1 MNEIKTGTLNRHFN
15 FERANVDEDARTLT
29 LSFSSEAPVERWF
42 GTEVLSHS
50 PGSVDLT
57 RLNSRA
63 ALLANHDLNDQIGVI
78 ESAKIEDGRGIA
90 TVRFSKSERG
100 EEFYQ
105 DVLDGIRSGVSVG
118 YVIDEMEER
127 SERVFEATRWSPH
140 EISLVSTPAD
150 LSATTLR
157 SDAVQGENLTR
168 VINLKKE
175 TPEMEDQK
183 IDLEVVKNEARE
195 AALKDEQVRVRT
207 INEMAKDAPYLREL
221 ADKALNEGF
230 ALDHFQREAF
240 EATKKELARKPEA
253 APEIASPLN
262 VDLSAREK
270 ESYSLLRAISASASG
285 DWSKAGLEKEISDT
299 IGQRSGNASQGGFYM
314 PADMQWGRR
323 DLTVGTNNAGG
334 FLVGTDHDGASFID
348 ALRAAMVTTRLG
360 ARVMSNLQGNV
371 AIPKLS
377 TGTSTYWVAEDGA
390 PTEGQPVFASVSLTP
405 KNLASFV
412 QISRNL
418 LVQSDP
424 SVEAVI
430 QDDITQSIA
439 VAIDA
444 AALAGSGSSNQP
456 TGILSTT
463 GIGSVS
469 FASAGAPT
477 FAEIVAI
484 ESAIAADNAMG
495 ANMAFVT
502 TPALAGTLKTTTKDS
517 GSGRFVSEE
526 NAIMGYSV
534 NPTSSMTANTILLGD
549 FSQLMI
555 AQFGA
560 IEVITERNAQ
570 TGQLTL
576 GLHAMV
582 DIGVRHAESFAKG
595 A

>member
-1 MNEIKTGTLNRHFN
+1 MNEIKTGTLNRHMN
-15 FERANVDEDARTLT
+15 FERADVDEDSRTIT

-42 GTEVLSHS
+42 GTEVLLHS
-50 PGSVDLT
+50 PESVDLT
-57 RLNSRA
+57 RLNA
-63 ALLANHDLNDQIGVI
+63 KAGLLANHSLDDQIGVV
-78 ESAKIEDGRGIA
+78 ESATIENGRGIA

-100 EEFYQ
+100 EEFLR
-105 DVLDGIRSGVSVG
+105 DCLDGIRTGVSVG
-118 YVIDEMEER
+118 YVIEEMEER
-127 SERVFEATRWSPH
+127 SERVFEATKWSPH

-150 LSATTLR
+150 FSVGIGR
-157 SDAVQGENLTR
+157 SEVKGDNLTR
-168 VINLKKE
+168 VFNLEKE
-175 TPEMEDQK
+175 SPKMEDQK
-183 IDLEVVKNEARE
+183 IDIEVVKNEARE

-221 ADKALNEGF
+221 ADKAMNEGF

-240 EATKKELARKPEA
+240 EATKKELARKPELS
-253 APEIASPLN
+253 PEIASPLN
-262 VDLSAREK
+262 VDLGKREK

-314 PADMQWGRR
+314 PADMSWGQR

-371 AIPKLS
+371 AIPKLA

-424 SVEAVI
+424 SVESVI
-430 QDDITQSIA
+430 RDDITKSIA

-444 AALAGSGSSNQP
+444 AALAGTGSSNQP
-456 TGILSTT
+456 TGILATT

-469 FASAGAPT
+469 FSSSGAPT
-477 FAEIVAI
+477 FAEIVSI
-484 ESAIAADNAMG
+484 ESAISADNAMG
-495 ANMAFVT
+495 QNMAFVT

-517 GSGRFVSEE
+517 GSGRFVSED
-526 NAIMGYSV
+526 NSVMGYSV

-576 GLHAMV
+576 GLHAMI
-582 DIGVRHAESFAKG
+582 DIGVRHPESFAKG

>member
-1 MNEIKTGTLNRHFN
+1 MEQIKTGQLSRQFN
-15 FERANVDEDARTLT
+15 FERDQVDAEARTVT
-29 LSFSSEAPVERWF
+29 LSFSSEQPVERWF

-50 PGSVDLT
+50 PESVDLT
-57 RLNSRA
+57 RLNAKA

-78 ESAKIEDGRGIA
+78 ENATVENGRGIA

-105 DVLDGIRSGVSVG
+105 DVLDGIRLNVSVG
-118 YVIDEMEER
+118 YTIEEMEEK
-127 SERVFEATRWSPH
+127 SERVFTATQWAPH

-150 LSATTLR
+150 FSVGIGR
-157 SDAVQGENLTR
+157 SDAVSGDHLTR
-168 VINLKKE
+168 VINLIKE
-175 TPEMEDQK
+175 TPIMEDQK
-183 IDLEVVKNEARE
+183 IDIEVVKNEARE
-195 AALKDEQVRVRT
+195 AFRKEEQLRVRS

-240 EATKKELARKPEA
+240 EATKKELARKPDLA
-253 APEIASPLN
+253 ADIASPLN
-262 VDLSAREK
+262 VDLSRGEK
-270 ESYSLLRAISASASG
+270 QSYSLLRAISASASG

-299 IGQRSGNASQGGFYM
+299 IAQRSGQSNGGFYM
-314 PADMQWGRR
+314 PSDMAWGRR

-334 FLVGTDHDGASFID
+334 FLVGTNHDGANFID

-360 ARVMSNLQGNV
+360 ARIMSNLQGNV
-371 AIPKLS
+371 AIPKLA

-424 SVEAVI
+424 SVETVI
-430 QDDITQSIA
+430 QDDITQAIA

-444 AALAGSGSSNQP
+444 AALAGTGSSNQP
-456 TGILSTT
+456 TGILATT

-469 FASAGAPT
+469 FASTGAPT

-484 ESAIAADNAMG
+484 ESAISADNAMG

-517 GSGRFVSEE
+517 GSGRFVSED

-560 IEVITERNAQ
+560 VEVITDRNAQ

-582 DIGVRHAESFAKG
+582 DVGVRHAESFAKG

>member
-1 MNEIKTGTLNRHFN
+1 MEQIKTGQLSRQFN
-15 FERANVDEDARTLT
+15 FERDQVDAEARTVT
-29 LSFSSEAPVERWF
+29 LSFSSEQPVERWF

-50 PGSVDLT
+50 PESVDLT
-57 RLNSRA
+57 RLNAKA

-78 ESAKIEDGRGIA
+78 ENATVENGRGIA

-105 DVLDGIRSGVSVG
+105 DVLDGIRLNVSVG
-118 YVIDEMEER
+118 YTIEEMEEK
-127 SERVFEATRWSPH
+127 SERVFTATQWAPH

-150 LSATTLR
+150 FSVGIGR
-157 SDAVQGENLTR
+157 SDAVSGDHLTR
-168 VINLKKE
+168 VINLIKE
-175 TPEMEDQK
+175 TPIMEDQK
-183 IDLEVVKNEARE
+183 IDIEVVKNEARE
-195 AALKDEQVRVRT
+195 AFRKEEQLRVRT

-240 EATKKELARKPEA
+240 EATKKELARKPDLA
-253 APEIASPLN
+253 ADIASPLN
-262 VDLSAREK
+262 VDLSRGEK
-270 ESYSLLRAISASASG
+270 QSYSLLRAISASASG

-299 IGQRSGNASQGGFYM
+299 IAQRSGQSNGGFYM
-314 PADMQWGRR
+314 PSDMAWGRR

-334 FLVGTDHDGASFID
+334 FLVGTNHDGANFID

-360 ARVMSNLQGNV
+360 ARIMSNLQGNV
-371 AIPKLS
+371 AIPKLA

-424 SVEAVI
+424 SVETVI
-430 QDDITQSIA
+430 QDDITQAIA

-444 AALAGSGSSNQP
+444 AALAGTGSSNQP
-456 TGILSTT
+456 TGILATT

-469 FASAGAPT
+469 FASTGAPT

-484 ESAIAADNAMG
+484 ESAISADNAMG

-517 GSGRFVSEE
+517 GSGRFVSED

-560 IEVITERNAQ
+560 VEVITDRNAQ

-582 DIGVRHAESFAKG
+582 DVGVRHAESFAKG

>member
-1 MNEIKTGTLNRHFN
+1 MDEMKTGTLNRHMN
-15 FERANVDEDARTLT
+15 FERDQVDEETRTVT
-29 LSFSSEAPVERWF
+29 LSFSSEAPVERFF

-50 PGSVDLT
+50 PEAVDLT
-57 RLNSRA
+57 RLNARA
-63 ALLANHDLNDQIGVI
+63 ALLGNHDLNDQIGVI
-78 ESAKIEDGRGIA
+78 ESARIENGRGIA

-100 EEFYQ
+100 ELFFR
-105 DVLDGIRSGVSVG
+105 DLLDGIRSGVSVG
-118 YVIDEMEER
+118 YTIEEMQEK
-127 SERVFEATRWSPH
+127 SDRVFEATRWSPH
-140 EISLVSTPAD
+140 EISMVSTPAD
-150 LSATTLR
+150 FSVGVSR
-157 SDAVQGENLTR
+157 SDAVQGDNLTR
-168 VINLKKE
+168 VIKLIKE
-175 TPEMEDQK
+175 DSKMEDQK
-183 IDLEVVKNEARE
+183 IDIETVRNEARD
-195 AALKDEQVRVRT
+195 AALKEEQLRVRT

-230 ALDHFQREAF
+230 ALDHFQSEAF
-240 EATKKELARKPEA
+240 AATKRELARKPEA
-253 APEIASPLN
+253 ADIASPLN
-262 VDLSAREK
+262 VDLSRSEK

-285 DWSKAGLEKEISDT
+285 DWSKAGLEKEISET
-299 IGQRSGNASQGGFYM
+299 IAQRSGASNGGFYM
-314 PADMQWGRR
+314 PSDMAWGRR

-334 FLVGTDHDGASFID
+334 FLVGTEHDGASFID

-430 QDDITQSIA
+430 QDDITKAIA

-444 AALAGSGSSNQP
+444 AALAGTGSSNQP
-456 TGILSTT
+456 TGILATT

-469 FASAGAPT
+469 FSSAGAPT

-484 ESAIAADNAMG
+484 ESAISADNAMG

-502 TPALAGTLKTTTKDS
+502 TPALAGVLKTTTKDS

-526 NAIMGYSV
+526 NSIMGYSV

-570 TGQLTL
+570 TGS
-576 GLHAMV
+576 V
-582 DIGVRHAESFAKG
+582 DPWPARNG
-595 A
+595 